1 MRPQPTPRDH
11 RWDRSMGTS
20 RDGAEKIQRCQLH
33 ISCANQSDPGQAC
46 QPPHI
51 AAQTT
56 LHQQRYSDKHLP
68 WWFFS
73 SLKTCNFRVGHS
85 RSSSAS
91 NRVECLLNFAH
102 NMILDIVLDC
112 LHDFTHGCSKCPF
125 LTRSWILGLE
135 NLVGATGQV

>member
-1 MRPQPTPRDH
+1 MRPQTTPRDH

-20 RDGAEKIQRCQLH
+20 RDGAEKFQGCQVH
-33 ISCANQSDPGQAC
+33 TSRENQSNPGQAC
-46 QPPHI
+46 QLPHI
-51 AAQTT
+51 AAQAT

-68 WWFFS
+68 RWVFS
-73 SLKTCNFRVGHS
+73 SLKTCNVGVGHT

-91 NRVECLLNFAH
+91 DRVQCLLNFAH

-112 LHDFTHGCSKCPF
+112 VHDFTHGCSKYP
-125 LTRSWILGLE
+125 LLSRSGILVLE